1 MRLEHL
7 GLAGGSR
14 RTTVILGAGASRGA
28 SFVTGRVG
36 VLPPLDLDFFQ
47 QVARLKT
54 CDEGTRLLA
63 FVREEHI
70 NELRLSMEQ
79 FFSEADYTNRF
90 HSELNVD
97 KGARVRRYDR
107 ALSDFYVVVAQVMG
121 ASTVGTCEFH
131 GRIAKLLS
139 SGDSVL
145 SFNYDCIMDA
155 ALRDS
160 GGNRWD
166 PARGGYGFDI
176 GGNRDAWR
184 HPTKG
189 KPPKRSIKLLKM
201 HGSLNWTLAGAAVSL
216 RADGRPSSA
225 MGSIIPPSW
234 FKSLTAE
241 PYASVWKE
249 ARMAIRAARVLIVV
263 GYSIPQTDLFSQ
275 SLLKVEAGSKLK
287 REKLDALVL
296 VNPDR
301 DARRRFL
308 DIVRGGLESSTR
320 VLEYESME
328 VLNERLSSE

>member
-1 MRLEHL
+1 MQLEDL
-7 GLAGGSR
+7 GLAGGFR

-28 SFVTGRVG
+28 SFIKGRVG

-47 QVARLKT
+47 QVARLNA
-54 CDEGTRLLA
+54 CDESNRLLA
-63 FVREEHI
+63 FVREEHA

-90 HSELNVD
+90 HSELNID
-97 KGARVRRYDR
+97 KGPRVRRYER
-107 ALSDFYVVVAQVMG
+107 ALSDFYVVVARVL
-121 ASTVGTCEFH
+121 STSTSGTCDYH

-139 SGDSVL
+139 PGDSVL
-145 SFNYDCIMDA
+145 SFNYDCIMDS
-155 ALRDS
+155 ALRDH

-166 PARGGYGFDI
+166 PERGGYGFAI
-176 GGNRDAWR
+176 GGNHDAWR
-184 HPTKG
+184 RRTTG
-189 KPPKRSIKLLKM
+189 QPPRSSIKLLKM
-201 HGSLNWTLAGAAVSL
+201 HGSLNWTQANGAVSL
-216 RADGRPSSA
+216 RDNASPQSA
-225 MGSIIPPSW
+225 AGSIIPPSW
-234 FKSLTAE
+234 FKSLTDD

-249 ARMAIRAARVLIVV
+249 ARMAIRAARLLIVI

-275 SLLKVEAGSKLK
+275 SLLKIEAGSKLK

-320 VLEYESME
+320 VLEYETID
-328 VLNERLSSE
+328 VLNERLSNG